1 MEVEEKKLDLIRWLA
16 GLDDL
21 EILNQIGE
29 IKKQNQ
35 QKMYEDM
42 KRPYTEEELI
52 NSLKEAEADYQSK
65 RIVSQDEL
73 AQKIK
78 NGKIL

>member
-52 NSLKEAEADYQSK
+52 NSLEEAEADYQSK